1 MSANQPGSR
10 RNTGKLLQEGLPTEK
25 HRGQRSA
32 EGAPTGINDA
42 GPATKHIGSKWFLPS
57 AGAEAVECN
66 TQGSRK
72 PMSLI
77 TVIVTIIVVGVLLY
91 LVNAVIPMDPK
102 VRVVLQIVVV
112 LCLIFWLL
120 DVFGIYNLPFRLRR

>member
-1 MSANQPGSR
+1 
-10 RNTGKLLQEGLPTEK
+10 
-25 HRGQRSA
+25 
-32 EGAPTGINDA
+32 
-42 GPATKHIGSKWFLPS
+42 
-57 AGAEAVECN
+57 
-66 TQGSRK
+66 
-72 PMSLI
+72 MSLI